1 MAFNEKYFKILN
13 IVQKYIDKI
22 DLTSEI
28 SIQEPLKT
36 KVVEILNAPSKHIRP
51 LVSFLLLKAIG
62 AEIDENQIL
71 YQTVIELVHNASLI
85 HDDVI
90 DESLERRNVQTVN
103 QKFGNQTAV
112 ILGDYL
118 LAVSM
123 NKVLQINIPELVNIF
138 CETLK
143 VMSLGEINQN
153 LTKYKIPA
161 INEYIKK
168 SEQKTAKL
176 FETAIL
182 GAMIINGHSEQSK
195 ESSKD
200 FAKNFGIAFQ
210 IRDDLINC
218 MTSKS
223 DINEGI
229 YTAPVIYSSGTT
241 ITGEGIEKTK
251 ILLNNYLDTAK
262 ESLKSIK
269 DNEYKSALIELVEL
283 LRDE

>member
-168 SEQKTAKL
+168 SEQKRQNCLKQL
-176 FETAIL
+176 FWVL
-182 GAMIINGHSEQSK
+182 
-195 ESSKD
+195 
-200 FAKNFGIAFQ
+200 
-210 IRDDLINC
+210 
-218 MTSKS
+218 
-223 DINEGI
+223 
-229 YTAPVIYSSGTT
+229 
-241 ITGEGIEKTK
+241 
-251 ILLNNYLDTAK
+251 
-262 ESLKSIK
+262 
-269 DNEYKSALIELVEL
+269 
-283 LRDE
+283 

>member
-71 YQTVIELVHNASLI
+71 YQTAIELVHNASLI

-123 NKVLQINIPELVNIF
+123 NKVLKINIPELVNIF

-161 INEYIKK
+161 IDEYIKK

-182 GAMIINGHSEQSK
+182 GAMIINGHFKQCEDSLNI
-195 ESSKD
+195 
-200 FAKNFGIAFQ
+200 FTKNFGIAFQ